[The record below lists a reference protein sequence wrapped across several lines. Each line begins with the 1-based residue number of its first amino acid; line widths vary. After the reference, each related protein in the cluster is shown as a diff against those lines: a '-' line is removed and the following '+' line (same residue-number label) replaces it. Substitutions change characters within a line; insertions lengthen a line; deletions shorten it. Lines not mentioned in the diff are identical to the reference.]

1 MASETH
7 RALILTSTSTPASVE
22 NVPKPRATP
31 GSAVVRIIV
40 ANVLPYARAI
50 YSGNRDAPFPTPLV
64 IGSTAIG
71 RVDSVGP
78 DASCLSQGQLVWVG
92 CMIRAR
98 DDPNNSILFGY
109 RTGPTEAGKKLIE
122 GEWRD
127 ATYATYAKFA
137 KVPLEN
143 CYILNERR
151 LMSSPTDGGLG
162 YSYDDLSF
170 LSIHFLAYGGL
181 RDLNVQAG
189 ETIIVAP
196 ATGSFGGAAVRVAL
210 ALGARVIAAGRNL
223 DKLKSIAEISDMVEI
238 VQLKGDDVQAD
249 ALKLMSFGVVDA
261 FLDFSLPE
269 AGNSTHIESCLT
281 VLKIKGRA
289 ALMGG
294 VRGRVSIPYFLIMFK
309 SLQLRGNFMCE
320 RDHAWGLIKLCEQG
334 LLKLGSSAMHS
345 ILGKYP
351 LEEYEKA
358 FEVAGK
364 TPGYGAQVL
373 LAP

>member
-1 MASETH
+1 MANATH
-7 RALILTSTSTPASVE
+7 RALILSSTNAPASVE
-22 NVPKPRATP
+22 NVPKPMATP

-40 ANVLPYARAI
+40 ANVLPYARAV
-50 YSGNRDAPFPTPLV
+50 YSGNRGAPFPTPLV

-78 DASCLSQGQLVWVG
+78 DASSLCPGHLVWVDI
-92 CMIRAR
+92 MIRAR

-109 RTGPTEAGKKLIE
+109 RTGLTEAGKKLIE

-127 ATYATYAKFA
+127 ATYAEFA

-143 CYILNERR
+143 CYILDERR
-151 LMSSPTDGGLG
+151 LMSSPTDGGFG

-170 LSIHFLAYGGL
+170 LSVHFLAYGGL
-181 RDLNVQAG
+181 RDLSVQAG

-223 DKLKSIAEISDMVEI
+223 DKLKKIAEIGDMVEI

-249 ALKLMSFGVVDA
+249 ALKLKKFGVIDA
-261 FLDFSLPE
+261 FLDFSPPE

-281 VLKIKGRA
+281 ALKIKGRA

-294 VRGRVSIPYFLIMFK
+294 VRGKVSIPYFLIMFK
-309 SLQLRGNFMCE
+309 SLQLRGKFMCE
-320 RDHAWGLIKLCEQG
+320 REHVEGLIKLCEQG
-334 LLKLGSSAMHS
+334 LLKLGSSANHS
-345 ILGKYP
+345 ILEKYS

-358 FEVAGK
+358 FEEAEK
-364 TPGYGAQVL
+364 APGYGSQVL

>member
-7 RALILTSTSTPASVE
+7 RALILSSTSIPASVE
-22 NVPKPRATP
+22 NVPKPKATP

-40 ANVLPYARAI
+40 ANVLPYARAA

-78 DASCLSQGQLVWVG
+78 DASCLSQGQLVWVD

-98 DDPNNSILFGY
+98 DDPSNSILFGF
-109 RTGPTEAGKKLIE
+109 RTGPTEAGNKLIE

-127 ATYATYAKFA
+127 ATYAEFA

-143 CYILNERR
+143 CYILDERR
-151 LMSSPTDGGLG
+151 LMSPPADGGFG

-181 RDLNVQAG
+181 RELNVQAG
-189 ETIIVAP
+189 ETVIVAP

-223 DKLKSIAEISDMVEI
+223 DKLKNIAEISDMVKI

-249 ALKLMSFGVVDA
+249 ALKLASFRVVDA
-261 FLDFSLPE
+261 FLDFSPPE
-269 AGNSTHIESCLT
+269 AGNSTHIESCLAA
-281 VLKIKGRA
+281 LKIKGRA

-309 SLQLRGNFMCE
+309 SLQLKGNFMYE

-334 LLKLGSSAMHS
+334 LLKLGSSAKHRVF
-345 ILGKYP
+345 GKYP

-358 FEVAGK
+358 FEDAEKAAG
-364 TPGYGAQVL
+364 YWEHVL